1 MKWQNP
7 SSFARHSTRG
17 RHALHPCVWA
27 ANMLISLAYVRVE
40 TNIALIPS
48 MLQPCLSK
56 SWAKANIIL
65 LCLRGWLSF
74 VAGSPSLTS
83 VGEASDLQRK
93 HFARQSA
100 GFGSGF
106 IHWSLRCYATFTLDT
121 RYQPGSIYKF
131 PAAIL
136 RNLLES
142 RKVLHTQVYC
152 NSLSLYIYTYICIV
166 FPCFQCF
173 PHQRSFDSRAPGASH
188 PPISMWSRG
197 MRTRTTVINWHQSY
211 MHNDA

>member
-1 MKWQNP
+1 M
-7 SSFARHSTRG
+7 HSTRG

-65 LCLRGWLSF
+65 LCLRGWLSV

-121 RYQPGSIYKF
+121 RYQPGSTYKF

-142 RKVLHTQVYC
+142 RKELHTQVYC
-152 NSLSLYIYTYICIV
+152 NSKYILIYITCWFPMLSMLSPSTLIWLQSSRCQSSTNFNVITWHEDEDNCDQLTSIV
-166 FPCFQCF
+166 
-173 PHQRSFDSRAPGASH
+173 HA
-188 PPISMWSRG
+188 
-197 MRTRTTVINWHQSY
+197 
-211 MHNDA
+211 